1 MKFFKVFTLLTFILS
16 GNSETYLDEISYFA
30 SENAEEIGNLVKELN
45 SNIPVKDVWAKD
57 SEYKELVSE
66 YKKSQ
71 FPKSRIYKIKIPIK
85 IEKNCYS
92 GVCYDVEKEELVF
105 KRIDRFL
112 EGEIY
117 LSSNK
122 SIPGYSAS
130 YNYSCR
136 CYRKN
141 YKFLPFK
148 GKAKHSIPRDY
159 FKENFD
165 KLTLDAYIRFDI
177 KNLAFNPDY
186 PRIEIFDMIL
196 ADANGNVALSTNYS
210 YLSSTGNVT
219 EEHND
224 NTIENIIEKSDNNI
238 PITNSKYKKQSPS
251 VCNS

>member
-1 MKFFKVFTLLTFILS
+1 MLS
-16 GNSETYLDEISYFA
+16 
-30 SENAEEIGNLVKELN
+30 
-45 SNIPVKDVWAKD
+45 
-57 SEYKELVSE
+57 
-66 YKKSQ
+66 
-71 FPKSRIYKIKIPIK
+71 
-85 IEKNCYS
+85 
-92 GVCYDVEKEELVF
+92 
-105 KRIDRFL
+105 
-112 EGEIY
+112 
-117 LSSNK
+117 
-122 SIPGYSAS
+122 
-130 YNYSCR
+130 
-136 CYRKN
+136 KN

-238 PITNSKYKKQSPS
+238 PITNSKYKKNKALQSVTARNMGVIYDALEREDMDTVMRILNLLTKNIDS
-251 VCNS
+251 LKSYDRAVVYNTWGFVYFKQEAYQSSINSYMKVITEEG